1 MNADTENC
9 PITSCTLKSAG
20 CSAKYEGLHVK
31 IAEATP
37 FQLTASVDVIKGYEE
52 SVCVECVSKLA
63 KITKDNFK
71 VTQTSKCVSTLS
83 LVDNPMQEK
92 KYPHSE

>member
-1 MNADTENC
+1 MVKYEANQTPKEVSDGFKNFFTNTDSENC

-20 CSAKYEGLHVK
+20 CLTEYEGLHVK

-52 SVCVECVSKLA
+52 SVCVECISKLA
-63 KITKDNFK
+63 
-71 VTQTSKCVSTLS
+71 
-83 LVDNPMQEK
+83 
-92 KYPHSE
+92 